1 MDRSY
6 RIQILQIKEAMG
18 TITKEESDLLDALL
32 QAENQLLDSWV
43 SDHYYHY

>member
-18 TITKEESDLLDALL
+18 TISKEESDLLKALL
-32 QAENQLLDSWV
+32 YAEYQSLDSWV
-43 SDHYYHY
+43 DDHYHHY

>member
-6 RIQILQIKEAMG
+6 LIQTLQIKEMMK
-18 TITKEESDLLDALL
+18 TITKEESNLLDALL

-43 SDHYYHY
+43 EDFYY

>member
-18 TITKEESDLLDALL
+18 TITREESDLLKALL
-32 QAENQLLDSWV
+32 HAEYQSLDSWV
-43 SDHYYHY
+43 NDHYYHY

>member
-18 TITKEESDLLDALL
+18 TITQEEKRFIGCFD
-32 QAENQLLDSWV
+32 V
-43 SDHYYHY
+43 R